1 MSQAAP
7 SIMPPKFTMG
17 QLHYRQKKCIT
28 CRHREEDSIL
38 LSGVLFGQCHIN
50 SVLKIKNHIKAF
62 VIFIYS
68 IFLLFEISFQIL
80 KIIPESSIMA
90 DLNYGFFILK
100 FLQKYSLFFIITALY
115 SRKNILCF
123 IVQSSFQAQWK
134 HFLKH
139 FQSIC
144 P

>member
-1 MSQAAP
+1 M
-7 SIMPPKFTMG
+7 
-17 QLHYRQKKCIT
+17 
-28 CRHREEDSIL
+28 L

-100 FLQKYSLFFIITALY
+100 FLQKYSFFFYYYCMYTQGKTFFVL
-115 SRKNILCF
+115 
-123 IVQSSFQAQWK
+123 
-134 HFLKH
+134 
-139 FQSIC
+139 
-144 P
+144 

>member
-7 SIMPPKFTMG
+7 SIMPQSLLWGSYITDK
-17 QLHYRQKKCIT
+17 KKCIT
-28 CRHREEDSIL
+28 CRHREEDLML

-100 FLQKYSLFFIITALY
+100 FLQKYSFFFIITACILKEKHSLFY
-115 SRKNILCF
+115 S
-123 IVQSSFQAQWK
+123 AE
-134 HFLKH
+134 
-139 FQSIC
+139 
-144 P
+144 